1 MMTLQVEI
9 FLLMAVG
16 YVLAGTGHFDK
27 KTRSQVT
34 DIVIFVIL
42 PCSIVRSFQIR
53 MTEQVLVSTFLIL
66 LISFGIQILYYL
78 FNLFLY
84 RNMDEARRV
93 CCKYGTMVSNAGF
106 LGMPIAEGVF
116 GAQGLLYASV
126 FLIPQRIFMW
136 SYGLSLFAGGKQGN
150 VVKKLLTHPCIIAV
164 FVGIVVM
171 VMTSYDIAIPSCI
184 DDTIKA
190 IAQCNTAFSMFVI
203 GGILSEVDPKSMFDK
218 DALFYSL
225 IRLVVLPLVIMVILR
240 VIRMAQLP
248 SNVCILLSAMPA
260 ASTTA
265 MLAEKYDGDSGF
277 ASKMVFVSTLL
288 SLVTLPCITALFE
301 MF

>member
-1 MMTLQVEI
+1 MLTLQIEI

-16 YVLAGTGHFDK
+16 YGLSETGHFDR

-34 DIVIFVIL
+34 DIVISVVL
-42 PCSIVRSFQIR
+42 PCSIIRSFQIR
-53 MTEQVLVSTFLIL
+53 MSQEVLLSTFLIL

-78 FNLFLY
+78 FNLILY
-84 RNMDEARRV
+84 RNMDEARRI

-136 SYGLSLFAGGKQGN
+136 SYGLSLFAGGKQGG
-150 VVKKLLTHPCIIAV
+150 VVKKLMTHPCIIAV
-164 FVGIVVM
+164 LIGIVLM
-171 VMTSYDIAIPSCI
+171 VMTSFDIALPSFL
-184 DDTIKA
+184 DRTIQA
-190 IAQCNTAFSMFVI
+190 LAQCNTALSMLVI
-203 GGILSEVDPKSMFDK
+203 GGILSDVDPKSMFDR

-225 IRLVVLPLVIMVILR
+225 IRLIVLPLVIMVILR
-240 VIRMAQLP
+240 LVHMAELP

-265 MLAEKYDGDSGF
+265 MLAEKYDGDAAF
-277 ASKMVFVSTLL
+277 ASKLVFVSTLL
-288 SLVTLPCITALFE
+288 SLVTLPLITMLFE